1 MANTK
6 ITSANLDTLTTLTVD
21 DITLDGSTISDAGDL
36 TLDIGGTITLDT
48 DSGGIYFKD
57 GGTTIGEFINSSS
70 DFMLKSAVQDKD
82 ILLKGNDGGSTIT
95 ALTLDMSDAG
105 KAIFNSD
112 LTIGNAAGSN
122 QTLQVTNDNG
132 NFQLQ
137 KYSDDVYLNLN
148 DNGSIIFR
156 HYGSS
161 GSSVSQIM
169 SILPS
174 GNVGIGTSSPGT
186 ELQVGDY
193 SNNSEQITIATAS
206 DQTGRINFYNNNN
219 TEGASIRVTGGGNG
233 AKMYFANRY
242 DSDTDRVTFDL
253 VNGYLGVGI
262 TSPQNTLHVHTGST
276 DSRMQF
282 TNGSSGSAY
291 ADGLWV
297 GHDNTQAY
305 FMHRENLPITLWTNA
320 TERMRIENNGD
331 ICIGT
336 TVALRGS
343 EKVSISGGNADAIFA
358 YTHAAS
364 MVARKASFSNGFF
377 FLFEA
382 NNGTAIGSVTSN
394 GSSTTY
400 NTSSDYRLKE
410 NIKPMKNGLDRL
422 NKLNPVSFDWKETGI
437 NSEGFLAHEVDEV
450 FSDCVYGEKDG
461 DEIQSMDYGR
471 ITPLLVK
478 AIQEQQTIIDDLK
491 SRIETLEG

>member
-1 MANTK
+1 
-6 ITSANLDTLTTLTVD
+6 
-21 DITLDGSTISDAGDL
+21 AGDL

-206 DQTGRINFYNNNN
+206 DQTGRINFYNANS
-219 TEGASIRVTGGGNG
+219 TEGASMRVTGGGLG

-242 DSDTDRVTFDL
+242 NTD
-253 VNGYLGVGI
+253 
-262 TSPQNTLHVHTGST
+262 
-276 DSRMQF
+276 
-282 TNGSSGSAY
+282 A
-291 ADGLWV
+291 
-297 GHDNTQAY
+297 
-305 FMHRENLPITLWTNA
+305 
-320 TERMRIENNGD
+320 
-331 ICIGT
+331 
-336 TVALRGS
+336 
-343 EKVSISGGNADAIFA
+343 
-358 YTHAAS
+358 
-364 MVARKASFSNGFF
+364 
-377 FLFEA
+377 
-382 NNGTAIGSVTSN
+382 
-394 GSSTTY
+394 
-400 NTSSDYRLKE
+400 
-410 NIKPMKNGLDRL
+410 
-422 NKLNPVSFDWKETGI
+422 
-437 NSEGFLAHEVDEV
+437 
-450 FSDCVYGEKDG
+450 
-461 DEIQSMDYGR
+461 
-471 ITPLLVK
+471 
-478 AIQEQQTIIDDLK
+478 
-491 SRIETLEG
+491 